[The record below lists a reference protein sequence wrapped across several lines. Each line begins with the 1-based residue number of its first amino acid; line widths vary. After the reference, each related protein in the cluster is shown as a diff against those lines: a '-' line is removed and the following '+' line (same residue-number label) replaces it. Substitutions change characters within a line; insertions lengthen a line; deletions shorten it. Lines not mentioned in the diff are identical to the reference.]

1 LLYQLSYFGPRGYG
15 KAILVY
21 FGRSV
26 KWKIVVEAT
35 RGLYKLS
42 APGYN
47 FNMRSENIQ
56 AGLPGCC
63 QRQHDLVAYLNRFS
77 GL

>member
-1 LLYQLSYFGPRGYG
+1 ME
-15 KAILVY
+15 
-21 FGRSV
+21 GR
-26 KWKIVVEAT
+26 EAE
-35 RGLYKLS
+35 RSRLYKLR

-47 FNMRSENIQ
+47 SSMILEKKQ
-56 AGLPGCC
+56 AGFKEGC